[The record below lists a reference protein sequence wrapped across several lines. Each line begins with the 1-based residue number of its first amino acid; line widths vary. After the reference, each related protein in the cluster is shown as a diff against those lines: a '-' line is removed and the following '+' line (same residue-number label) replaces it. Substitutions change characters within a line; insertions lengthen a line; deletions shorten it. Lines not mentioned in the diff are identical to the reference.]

1 VTLNG
6 RSIANLAGVHPD
18 LVRVVLRA
26 AADGASFIVTEGVR
40 SSDRQAMLVSAGKS
54 RTLRSRHLATGDPPL
69 GHAVDLA
76 VVTIDG
82 EVSWRREDYHR
93 LHVSMEAAARELGI
107 PIRWGGNFGG
117 GFFDG
122 PHWELPRAFYPDP
135 PLDFSSKGQVTQT

>member
-26 AADGASFIVTEGVR
+26 AAAGARFIVTEGVR

-54 RTLRSRHLATGDPPL
+54 RTLRSRHLAVGDPPL

-76 VVTIDG
+76 VVIGED
-82 EVSWRREDYHR
+82 EVSWRREDYH
-93 LHVSMEAAARELGI
+93 LLNVSIQAAATELGI
-107 PIRWGGNFGG
+107 PLRWGGNFGG

-122 PHWELPRAFYPDP
+122 PHWELPRTFYPEP
-135 PLDFSSKGQVTQT
+135 PVDFSKSEPTEVA